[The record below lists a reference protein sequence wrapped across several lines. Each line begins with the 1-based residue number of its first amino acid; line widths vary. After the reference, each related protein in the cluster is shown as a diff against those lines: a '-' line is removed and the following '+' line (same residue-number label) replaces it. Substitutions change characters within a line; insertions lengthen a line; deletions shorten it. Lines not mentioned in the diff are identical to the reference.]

1 MGGIRLSLTFETM
14 QTAILSRSG
23 LCFFSKLPKSLHTI
37 DKCWLF

>member
-23 LCFFSKLPKSLHTI
+23 LCFF
-37 DKCWLF
+37 LFFF